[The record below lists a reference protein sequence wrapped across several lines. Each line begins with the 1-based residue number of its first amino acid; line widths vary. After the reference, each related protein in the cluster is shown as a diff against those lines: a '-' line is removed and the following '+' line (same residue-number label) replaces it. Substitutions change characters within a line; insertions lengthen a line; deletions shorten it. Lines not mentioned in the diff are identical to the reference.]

1 MAKRAGAG
9 AKSGVLVVHVTSHGF
24 GHMNRTVA
32 VLNKVPA
39 EVPIIIRCSP
49 DLFPNWRERL
59 LRPADLDAHV
69 SDSGAVN
76 PMGGSG
82 STDAAATLER
92 AIAVYRESLPR
103 IDDDAEYLRRVD
115 AAAVLCDAPPLPL
128 VAARRAGVPGWLLAN
143 FTWYDI
149 YEPYAKDAGPEA
161 KRLVAELKAAYRQ
174 AAGVFRSE
182 PALKMGWLPNQTD
195 VGLVANPGRDRTK
208 ELRGLLGLGKTEK
221 LVYFYVGRYG
231 QDDLDWGRLASF
243 ADRGVHFVGYHA
255 APAGA
260 LPNLHLVSA
269 SEWSGG
275 DLIASTDAVVAKA
288 GYGTMS
294 EAMAHGRPILYP
306 PRVGFAE
313 YRALDRA
320 ARSWGGG
327 VPVSSRDFAAMRIG
341 PALDRAFDLGRLKPP
356 YAPDGAAQ
364 VAAHLAKLCR
374 PAKGRVG

>member
-1 MAKRAGAG
+1 M
-9 AKSGVLVVHVTSHGF
+9 LVVHVTSHGY

-39 EVPIIIRCSP
+39 EIPIIIRCSP

-76 PMGGSG
+76 PLGGSG

-92 AIAVYRESLPR
+92 AISVYRESVPR
-103 IDDDAEYLRRVD
+103 VDADAEFLRRVD

-128 VAARRAGVPGWLLAN
+128 VAAHRAGVPGWLLAN

-149 YEPYAKDAGPEA
+149 YAPYARDAGPEA
-161 KRLVAELKAAYRQ
+161 KRLVADLKAAYRQ
-174 AAGVFRSE
+174 AAGVFRAE
-182 PALKMGWLPNQTD
+182 PALKMAWLPNQMD
-195 VGLVANPGRDRTK
+195 VGLVANPGRDRAK

-231 QDDLDWGRLASF
+231 QDDLDWSRLASF
-243 ADRGVHFVGYHA
+243 ASRGVHFVGYHPS
-255 APAGA
+255 PAGD

-269 SEWSGG
+269 SDWSGG

-306 PRVGFAE
+306 PRQGFSE
-313 YRALDRA
+313 FRALDRA
-320 ARSWGGG
+320 LRAWGGG
-327 VPVSSRDFAAMRIG
+327 VPLSSRDFAGMRLDR
-341 PALDRAFDLGRLKPP
+341 ALDRAFQVGPLKSP
-356 YAPDGAAQ
+356 YPVDGAAR
-364 VAAHLAKLCR
+364 VARRLTEVCR
-374 PAKGRVG
+374 QARSTETPARRADSA